1 MDSDWLSNYDME
13 NSSEFL
19 SPIPRAQN
27 IRDYLAN
34 VGGGQLLSTSSQNVF
49 VVDNSYD
56 HDNLLKTHLSCVA
69 GENKLLIELQ
79 ISLCVGYDGYQCVVG
94 CTVHL
99 SS

>member
-1 MDSDWLSNYDME
+1 MATGYQITIWKTPVNFYLLFPGLKN
-13 NSSEFL
+13 
-19 SPIPRAQN
+19 
-27 IRDYLAN
+27 RDYLAN

-94 CTVHL
+94 STVHL